1 MEDLW
6 DRLWYSLYSTLIASA
21 IRLHWHRLW
30 IREDE
35 FHSSLDSDYAIML
48 HLGRKGR
55 FVRWLL
61 GISSL
66 EKYHQDLS
74 WRRTLAH
81 YQDIP
86 GSGLYYSY
94 SDLRIRSLI
103 AAWHAFRTHIPGLR
117 FGDFFREINDLRH
130 GYHKEFGKLLG
141 KAIQKRQEALLS
153 GDRWAWFWTDIGAF
167 RDHFFVITAI
177 PISLIVFASIASRS
191 TYLLSI
197 FFFDVRNLGML
208 CLAASVVPFF
218 TVFVFRYN
226 HRAPFRN
233 SRPFRYFCSWL

>member
-6 DRLWYSLYSTLIASA
+6 DRLWDSLYSTLIASA

-35 FHSSLDSDYAIML
+35 FHSSLNSDYAIML

-55 FVRWLL
+55 FARWLL

-66 EKYHQDLS
+66 EKYYQDLS

-81 YQDIP
+81 YQDTP

-94 SDLRIRSLI
+94 SDLRIRSFI
-103 AAWHAFRTHIPGLR
+103 TAWHAFRTHIPGLR

-130 GYHKEFGKLLG
+130 GYHREFGKLLG
-141 KAIQKRQEALLS
+141 KAIQKRQEALLN
-153 GDRWAWFWTDIGAF
+153 GDRWAWFWTDMRAF
-167 RDHFFVITAI
+167 RDYLFLITAI
-177 PISLIVFASIASRS
+177 PVIVIIFYSIVTES
-191 TYLLSI
+191 TYFLSI
-197 FFFDVRNLGML
+197 FFFDVRNLGIL

-218 TVFVFRYN
+218 TVFVFRHN
-226 HRAPFRN
+226 HRAPYRD
-233 SRPFRYFCSWL
+233 SRPFRYFCPWL